1 MSARPLSLV
10 VRLTACLFLLLSLGG
25 CLLTQ
30 SDTPL
35 LPTGEALPPGLLSR
49 DIPSGLGDT
58 LSVRAEAGRTG
69 TRYVVS
75 SAGGHIGSIAFQK
88 LADLPLQ
95 SLSVPGGEA
104 RALYLVQARL
114 TGDGLRRL
122 DRRARLSA
130 ALSADG
136 DAQRYAYLPLALV
149 RQGTEAPMLALID
162 CEGPEIDALF
172 RSEATKS
179 GFRFTKDG
187 LLRIGDRTATLRAMR
202 SAIARQIES
211 GTCRAERR
219 LELSP
224 AEPLH
229 LP

>member
-1 MSARPLSLV
+1 MSRRPLSLL
-10 VRLTACLFLLLSLGG
+10 VRLVAGLFLMLGLGG

-30 SDTPL
+30 SDSVL

-49 DIPSGLGDT
+49 DIPTGLGDT
-58 LSVRAEAGRTG
+58 LSVRAEGGRNG

-75 SAGGHIGSIAFQK
+75 GAGGPIGSLAFQE
-88 LADLPLQ
+88 LPGLPLQ

-104 RALYLVQARL
+104 RAVYLVQARL

-122 DRRARLSA
+122 DRRVRLPDA
-130 ALSADG
+130 MRTDG
-136 DAQRYAYLPLALV
+136 EAQRYAYLPLALV
-149 RQGTEAPMLALID
+149 RQGTDAPTLAFID
-162 CEGPEIDALF
+162 CEGADIGTLF

-179 GFRFTKDG
+179 GFRFSRDG
-187 LLRIGDRTATLRAMR
+187 VLRIGDRAATLRAMR
-202 SAIARQIES
+202 MSIAQQIES

-219 LELSP
+219 LELSQ
-224 AEPLH
+224 AHPLH